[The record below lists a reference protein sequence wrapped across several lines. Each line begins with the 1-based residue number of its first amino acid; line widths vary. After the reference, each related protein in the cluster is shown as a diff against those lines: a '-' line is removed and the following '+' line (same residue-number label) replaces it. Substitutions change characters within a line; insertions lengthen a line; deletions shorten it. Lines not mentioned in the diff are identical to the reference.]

1 MTNSQAAKRLLTL
14 PRAAKRAGPRKARH
28 APPKRLQG
36 RARPMNRKGSPR
48 TRHEVRAVAMP
59 ITSPPARRA
68 TVLLAEEHE
77 KMRELLGR
85 ILESS
90 GYRVIPVSNDAE
102 AASAAKRHSEPIP
115 LLLGE
120 TRTAALQW
128 THLRE
133 TLKQR
138 HPEMSALLLSDYPDV
153 VVEPDAALL
162 TRPFTP
168 AALLDRVRE
177 VLRGDPH
184 PRPASSGSA
193 RALTPI
199 LLRAS

>member
-1 MTNSQAAKRLLTL
+1 
-14 PRAAKRAGPRKARH
+14 
-28 APPKRLQG
+28 
-36 RARPMNRKGSPR
+36 
-48 TRHEVRAVAMP
+48 MP
-59 ITSPPARRA
+59 ITSLPTRRA
-68 TVLLAEEHE
+68 TVLVAEEHE

-90 GYRVIPVSNDAE
+90 GYRVIAVSSDAE

-177 VLRGDPH
+177 VLRGNPQ
-184 PRPASSGSA
+184 PRSASSGSG
-193 RALTPI
+193 RAPAPI